1 MDKFDRT
8 EVRGHEVGVIETTRV
23 LEQSRRKTLAE
34 VAQETRAAL
43 PTGQI
48 LSGDCIAAMRS
59 LPDNSIDCV
68 FADPPYNLQ
77 LGGDLNRPDG
87 SEVDAVTDHWD
98 QFESFRA
105 YDDFTKAWLTEAR
118 RVLKP
123 DGALWVIGSY
133 HNIFRVGAILQD
145 LGFWILNDIIWRKT
159 NPMPNFKGTR
169 FTNAHETLIWASMGE
184 KARYHF
190 NYRAMKTLNDELQ
203 MRSDWVMPICSGG
216 ERLKENGRK
225 AHPTQ
230 KPEALLYRVLL
241 ATTEAGDVVLDPFF
255 GTGTTG
261 AVATRLG
268 RDWIGCERED
278 FYREVAQKRIAKEL
292 PLDESALKTMQSKK
306 SAPRIAFGALVESA
320 LIPPGTRV
328 FDKKRR
334 WFATVRA
341 DGSLEL
347 DTPTG
352 SGKSQTGSIHGLG
365 KDLQDA
371 PSCNG
376 WTFWHYDKAGE
387 TLPID
392 AARQLYLLAN
402 ED

>member
-1 MDKFDRT
+1 MGVMETAKLRT
-8 EVRGHEVGVIETTRV
+8 AKISANTA
-23 LEQSRRKTLAE
+23 K
-34 VAQETRAAL
+34 AAAKAGAPHPNL
-43 PTGQI
+43 PLGQI
-48 LSGDCIAAMRS
+48 LDGDCIEAMRS
-59 LPDNSIDCV
+59 LPDNSVDCV

-87 SEVDAVTDHWD
+87 SQVDAVNDHWD
-98 QFESFRA
+98 QFDSFQL
-105 YDDFTKAWLTEAR
+105 YDKFTREWLSEAR

-133 HNIFRVGAILQD
+133 HNIFRVGSILQD
-145 LGFWILNDIIWRKT
+145 LGFWILNDIVWRKT

-184 KARYHF
+184 KSRYQF

-203 MRSDWVMPICSGG
+203 MRSDWVMPICAGA
-216 ERLKENGRK
+216 ERLKEDGKK

-241 ATTEAGDVVLDPFF
+241 ATTEKGDVVLDPFF

-261 AVATRLG
+261 AVAKRLG
-268 RDWIGCERED
+268 REWIGCERED
-278 FYREVAQKRIAKEL
+278 FYRKVATKRIAKEL
-292 PLDESALKTMQSKK
+292 PLDESALETMQSKK
-306 SAPRIAFGALVESA
+306 AAPRVAFGTLVENG
-320 LIPPGTRV
+320 LIPPGTKV

-334 WFATVRA
+334 WIATVRA
-341 DGSLEL
+341 DGSLEI
-347 DTPTG
+347 DG
-352 SGKSQTGSIHGLG
+352 AKGKQHGSIHGLG
-365 KDLQDA
+365 KDLQGA

-376 WTFWHYDKAGE
+376 WTFWYYEVDAPGE
-387 TLPID
+387 KDVKPID
-392 AARQLYLLAN
+392 AARQDYLLAN